1 MSSKTHH
8 NTKLYTL
15 ILLLLQVTASQFVS
29 AQVYPFSDPSNT
41 GDWLLNQDMSDEF
54 DQAVLDETKWQ
65 IQGKD
70 GIYKSNFIG
79 RAPSQFSP
87 NNALVEDDKLKIRT
101 KWEPGFDFST
111 TPQNGVDYENIT
123 TAAVISKQQ
132 FQYGYMEIK
141 SKAAKAEITSSF
153 WTTGFQSE
161 LDMFEMFGDPKD
173 VTIDW
178 RKRLKFNMISWDPNN
193 IYYLPDG
200 NGPAHTRNIQADSNT
215 ADAFHVYGF
224 EWTPEYIKV
233 FIDGVLHPD
242 GTILKSVITNN
253 GADPDRWVTDVPYW
267 IWFDSETFPWLGIPD
282 ATDLAVP
289 VDYEIEYI
297 RVWQANLVSGQVSV
311 SGTLD
316 AAEPDTN
323 GEFKVSLPN
332 GELADQNIVIN
343 YNVGGTA
350 TEGIDFSTLSSTVTI
365 LNGDN
370 SAVIPIYVNN
380 DEDIEGDETIVI
392 TLTST
397 NIGTVNTVPAEINI
411 VDRGSGTI
419 LTAGDIAIVG
429 WKAEGGNNGAVAFML
444 LKDIETD
451 TKISF
456 SNRSWNAVQNSW
468 TGDYSIDDVWT
479 WTADAP
485 YSSGT
490 IFKLDS
496 DGQVKRAIGGTE
508 VVLGSTSHDVL
519 GKIVS
524 SDDDSDFDL
533 SNNGDSVLIYQ
544 VYGTFVEP
552 TDPMSSSW
560 ITGININDGWGTGGG
575 NTFCALPT
583 ALTNGVNANAVGLD
597 QDNGVYKG
605 ELQGGISSL
614 RNNINNSTNW
624 ITSDDVNYFLWSHI
638 ETIGANSG
646 DIGIGGTL
654 GISNSQLATYTTI
667 YPNPINTS
675 VLKWLTVSS
684 QEAKQIVL
692 YNITGSQLLLVTK
705 TTEPFQIPV
714 NQLESGLYFI
724 SVISD
729 AMTETKKIIIK

>member
-490 IFKLDS
+490 IFKLDF